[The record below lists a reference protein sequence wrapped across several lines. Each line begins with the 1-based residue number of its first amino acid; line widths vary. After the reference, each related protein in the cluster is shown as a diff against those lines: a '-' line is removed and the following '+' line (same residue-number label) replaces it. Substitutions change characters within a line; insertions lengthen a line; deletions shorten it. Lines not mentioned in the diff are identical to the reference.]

1 MNLLRKIERICLVG
15 HLVSMAFGLAGLL
28 LVMPHPEFLDY
39 LPAGQLLFRWSLAGG
54 GVAYILLGTIAVALY
69 AYRTLGLRALLSF
82 MIPAIAI
89 SLASELV
96 GTGTGFPFG
105 EYSYLNGL
113 GFKISGRVP
122 FTIPLSWFYLGLVSY
137 LLARV
142 GLQARH
148 PALQTRSYQLLVLAI
163 VRHTAAIGLGA
174 VLLTSWDFVLDPAMS
189 QTAMPFWYWHEPG
202 AFYGMPYQ
210 NFAGWMATGSL
221 FIAVAALI
229 WRFQSV
235 SVKGISLDLPLAIYL
250 GNFAFAMVMSMAAG
264 FWVPIGLGLL
274 LGALPAILC
283 WKQSKVFESD
293 RTKEELELGAFESNS
308 PQASTVS
315 GNTVGASAKS

>member
-1 MNLLRKIERICLVG
+1 MDLLRKIERGSLVG

-28 LVMPHPEFLDY
+28 LVMPHPEFLNY
-39 LPAGQLLFRWSLAGG
+39 VPAGQLLFRWSLAGG
-54 GVAYILLGTIAVALY
+54 GVIYILLGTFAVMLY
-69 AYRTLGLRALLSF
+69 AYRTIGLRALLSF

-89 SLASELV
+89 SLAGELI

-122 FTIPLSWFYLGLVSY
+122 FTIPLSWFYLGLASY

-142 GLQARH
+142 GVNVPSVNSSPGSSKWMQLARH
-148 PALQTRSYQLLVLAI
+148 I
-163 VRHTAAIGLGA
+163 AAIGLGA

-210 NFAGWMATGSL
+210 NFAGWMLTGSI
-221 FIAVAALI
+221 FIGLAAVLWRVQSLPIGNVSLNVPLI
-229 WRFQSV
+229 V
-235 SVKGISLDLPLAIYL
+235 YL

-264 FWVPIGLGLL
+264 FWVPIALGLL
-274 LGALPAILC
+274 LGAIPAILC
-283 WKQSKVFESD
+283 WKQSEIYQ
-293 RTKEELELGAFESNS
+293 SNYS
-308 PQASTVS
+308 VDARGASTF
-315 GNTVGASAKS
+315 ASSSPTKS